1 MFSLDQLRCFVAVAE
16 ELHFGRAAERLH
28 MTQPPLSRQIQ
39 RLEAAI
45 GAELL
50 ERNNRSVK
58 LTPAGETTLV
68 QARALLAHAEAL
80 PTAARRAAAGLTGTV
95 RLGFTATAALNVVD
109 FALATVER
117 EVPGVHLS
125 LREMV
130 SSEQIEAL
138 EHGELDLAL
147 LRPPVDLPGYESF
160 AVHREALV
168 LAAPADGPFGAGG
181 TVGGSA
187 HDGAPVAL
195 SALANAHLLMYS
207 PTSAAYFHNLASG
220 LVGNVALDSVQY
232 ITQIPS
238 MVALVD
244 AGRGVALVPES
255 ASSLHFRN
263 VVFRPLEGVAPDVVE
278 LHACW
283 RTIAETPA
291 LRRVVR
297 VLREGPFR

>member
-16 ELHFGRAAERLH
+16 ELHFGRAADRLH
-28 MTQPPLSRQIQ
+28 MSQPPLSRQIQ
-39 RLEAAI
+39 RLETTI
-45 GAELL
+45 GAELF

-58 LTPAGETTLV
+58 LTPAGAATLG
-68 QARALLAHAEAL
+68 QARSLLAHADAL

-95 RLGFTATAALNVVD
+95 RLGFTATAAFSVVD
-109 FALATVER
+109 VALAAVER
-117 EVPGVHLS
+117 ELPGVRLS

-130 SSEQIEAL
+130 TSEQFDAL
-138 EHGELDLAL
+138 ERGELDLAL
-147 LRPPVDLPGYESF
+147 LRPPVDLEGYESF

-168 LAAPADGPFGAGG
+168 LAAPADGPFGTDDGG
-181 TVGGSA
+181 PVTVG
-187 HDGAPVAL
+187 
-195 SALANAHLLMYS
+195 ALARSHLLMYS

-255 ASSLHFRN
+255 AESLHFRN
-263 VVFRPLEGVAPDVVE
+263 VVFRPIEGVAPDLVE

-283 RTIAETPA
+283 RTVTETPA
-291 LRRVVR
+291 LRRVIE
-297 VLREGPFR
+297 VLRQGRQ